1 MVYGPSLG
9 SWVAPLHSPSFS
21 CGTHLHTSVSR
32 GALPQKRAPA
42 VVVARRVVNPLEI
55 IAETRV
61 GLLKLQSI
69 VEIA

>member
-1 MVYGPSLG
+1 M
-9 SWVAPLHSPSFS
+9 
-21 CGTHLHTSVSR
+21 
-32 GALPQKRAPA
+32 PQKRAPA